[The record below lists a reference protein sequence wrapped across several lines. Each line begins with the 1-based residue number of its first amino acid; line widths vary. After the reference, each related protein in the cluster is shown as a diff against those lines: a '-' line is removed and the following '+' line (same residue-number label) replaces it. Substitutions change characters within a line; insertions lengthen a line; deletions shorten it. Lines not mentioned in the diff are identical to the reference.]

1 MIILSQTTDKIQINL
16 GGSVTTNQ
24 LNCFVSYRDT
34 TTTTITP
41 GRNVVNTNN
50 TTLVDLVGSPAPST
64 QRVVEYISVY
74 NNDTTSDTITINF
87 YDNGTSYELIKTTL
101 LVGEKLEYQSGV
113 GFKCFDRFGSLKNS
127 VLYQTMNLQSNF
139 SSTTITN
146 DVINNNAVANTI
158 ADITG
163 LSFPVTANK
172 TYYFKF
178 IIIYISAATAT
189 GSRFTI
195 NGPSITRLNF
205 MVKIPNAGTT
215 TTVSQSLT
223 AYDTPATAGTTSPV
237 ASATIGMVGEIEG
250 ILVPSANGTLIGR
263 FASEVANS
271 AITVKSGSTVYYR
284 QLD

>member
-50 TTLVDLVGSPAPST
+50 TTLVDLVGSPASST
-64 QRVVEYISVY
+64 RRVVEYISVY

-127 VLYQTMNLQSNF
+127 ELYQTMNLQSNF

-178 IIIYISAATAT
+178 IITYTSSSTAN

-205 MVKIPNAGTT
+205 LVKIPNAASTT
-215 TTVSQSLT
+215 TNSQSLT
-223 AYDTPATAGTTSPV
+223 AYDTPSIAGTTSPV
-237 ASATIGMVGEIEG
+237 ASATIGITGEIEG
-250 ILVPSANGTLIGR
+250 ILVPSADGTLIGR

-271 AITVKSGSTVYYR
+271 AITVKAGSTVYYK